1 MKQGAEG
8 RWRGEGAGQPAARPK
23 CQCKF
28 NGWQFI
34 CMPSDFSPTTELST
48 QPSPPPLSLSVC
60 VCVPLCAC
68 KGYRLR
74 PAGGLTKAKVPRCQV
89 AVKLLLRARTQ
100 NRIEPNGMER
110 NGTPNQIVI
119 IRDGTSDIPILLW
132 TKLSH
137 RSTKRQATFNMRKIL
152 YPCRV

>member
-1 MKQGAEG
+1 MQGNPLH
-8 RWRGEGAGQPAARPK
+8 GQNVNANLMADNLYA
-23 CQCKF
+23 CQVTF
-28 NGWQFI
+28 AQLLNF
-34 CMPSDFSPTTELST
+34 PLSPVFLSL
-48 QPSPPPLSLSVC
+48 SPPLSVLVYVC
-60 VCVPLCAC
+60 VCAALCMQ
-68 KGYRLR
+68 RL
-74 PAGGLTKAKVPRCQV
+74 PAASCWGLTKAKVPRCQV

-119 IRDGTSDIPILLW
+119 IRDGACDIPILLW